1 MLLTSTRC
9 KKDILI
15 FVNHGQFTAA
25 CHESLPATQPS
36 GAFSRPGEGN
46 GHSEVAGKS
55 HQSQSNLLWQGSL
68 CELCREMAKHVELR
82 TVTAML
88 LL

>member
-9 KKDILI
+9 KKGILI

-25 CHESLPATQPS
+25 CHESFPATQPS
-36 GAFSRPGEGN
+36 GAFSRPGSEDN

-68 CELCREMAKHVELR
+68 CACAELCREMAKYIELF
-82 TVTAML
+82 
-88 LL
+88 